1 MTQKTR
7 SQVSKYV
14 PRWRQG
20 LEREGQGS
28 QGGCQGQRELLMGYF
43 WDDLNRHPKERLDSC
58 LSFIE
63 KSTLK
68 VSLSLVGI

>member
-1 MTQKTR
+1 MTQKTP
-7 SQVSKYV
+7 SQISKYV

-43 WDDLNRHPKERLDSC
+43 WDVSTCTPGRDWIPVSLL
-58 LSFIE
+58 E

-68 VSLSLVGI
+68 VSQPLVGR